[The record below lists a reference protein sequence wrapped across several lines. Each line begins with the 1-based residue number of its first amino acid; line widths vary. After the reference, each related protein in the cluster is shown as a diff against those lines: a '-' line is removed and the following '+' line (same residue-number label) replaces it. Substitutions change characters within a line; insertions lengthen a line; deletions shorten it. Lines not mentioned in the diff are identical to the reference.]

1 MSVKTTPNTNDSIQ
15 STDPTNITYGPHNR
29 VDRCVIRI
37 GNAIAWMFVLLLIAI
52 CAQVVLRKM
61 GNNLA
66 WLDDAQWWIYGV
78 SLTVGFVYAITTQ
91 SHVRVDVLYMN
102 FRPAKKAR
110 TEIVGLGWMLLP
122 FLALMTDILFNY
134 SWASF
139 LAREGSDSPNG
150 LHRLYLLKMSLPWLF
165 ILAMVASLSILTS
178 HLKVIAPVR
187 LWTVLLAVFPAAWF
201 VLARI
206 THYVLWWFVYLT
218 NPEIKSSRIN
228 KEPLLESAMWVG
240 LFLLLLTIA
249 ISFALNKRSPKTEL
263 E

>member
-1 MSVKTTPNTNDSIQ
+1 
-15 STDPTNITYGPHNR
+15 
-29 VDRCVIRI
+29 
-37 GNAIAWMFVLLLIAI
+37 
-52 CAQVVLRKM
+52 
-61 GNNLA
+61 
-66 WLDDAQWWIYGV
+66 
-78 SLTVGFVYAITTQ
+78 
-91 SHVRVDVLYMN
+91 
-102 FRPAKKAR
+102 
-110 TEIVGLGWMLLP
+110 MLLP